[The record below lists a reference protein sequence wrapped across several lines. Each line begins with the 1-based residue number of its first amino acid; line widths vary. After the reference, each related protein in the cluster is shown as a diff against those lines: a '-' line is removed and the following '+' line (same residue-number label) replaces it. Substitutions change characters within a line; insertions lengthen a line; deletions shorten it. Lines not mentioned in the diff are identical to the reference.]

1 MLIRVLPFAVK
12 KMARTSTNLLDATG
26 VTFAYGDKPVL
37 RDVRIALTPGEVVA
51 LIGPNGSGKSTLI
64 KSLLGHLPASGEIAW
79 DGRPMRDWRRRDL
92 ARFAAYLPQ
101 SPAFDAQQRVAD
113 VLRMGRA
120 PYWGPFGLES
130 PRDVEVVARVVDEL
144 RLGEWTGRRMDEISG
159 GQRQLVYVA
168 RALVQEPRALLLDE
182 PNTYLDLRHQVELAQ
197 LMRRLARERS
207 LGLLV
212 ASHDLNLAAA
222 FADRL
227 VLLNEGSVAAEGSA
241 EVVLDP
247 ELLTR
252 VYGVRMEC
260 VTREGKPPVLVPIA

>member
-1 MLIRVLPFAVK
+1 
-12 KMARTSTNLLDATG
+12 MAEIIKPLLNATG
-26 VTFAYGDKPVL
+26 VCFAYAERPVL
-37 RDVRIALTPGEVVA
+37 RDVRLALAAGEVVA

-64 KSLLGHLPASGEIAW
+64 RALLGHLPASGEVTW
-79 DGRPMRDWRRRDL
+79 DGRPMPAWRRRDL
-92 ARFAAYLPQ
+92 ARFVAYLPQ
-101 SPAFDAQQRVAD
+101 APAFDAQQRVAD

-120 PYWGPFGLES
+120 PYWGAFGIES
-130 PRDVEVVARVVDEL
+130 PQDIEVVRRVIDEL
-144 RLGEWTGRRMDEISG
+144 HLGEWTTRRMDEISG

-168 RALVQEPRALLLDE
+168 RALIQEPRALLLDE
-182 PNTYLDLRHQVELAQ
+182 PNTYLDLRHQVELGQ

-227 VLLNEGSVAAEGSA
+227 MLLHEGTVAADGSP

-252 VYGVRMEC
+252 VYGVRMER
-260 VTREGKPPVLVPIA
+260 VDRPSKPPVLVPDAGSQ